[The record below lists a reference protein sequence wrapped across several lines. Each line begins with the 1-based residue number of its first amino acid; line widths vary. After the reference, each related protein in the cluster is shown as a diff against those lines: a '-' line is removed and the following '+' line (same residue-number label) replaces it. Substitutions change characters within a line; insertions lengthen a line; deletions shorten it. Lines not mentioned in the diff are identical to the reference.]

1 MLDNFIDLVDK
12 YDKTLSHYSRNELVK
27 LLIIRSQIQER
38 IKENPEI
45 GERVL
50 ELDKKLKQLNLEI
63 PEDYRQLFNPDES
76 HWWWFCKTEHKLDK
90 LDWLWNDI
98 SLGVFA
104 AAASVLIDTC
114 SKFLLIGPDIISSLI
129 LGSHSILAVL
139 AVQGSLTKKGH
150 FILETLFKNIGLP
163 RYLWKE
169 SQLVFSIICLG
180 IVLLFHNYVLPAL
193 SEYYTNRGIIYYEQ
207 GQLFEA
213 NQRFNRAFKIDESNA
228 TAAYQLGLIQEFYD
242 LESAMKYYK
251 IALNSGYAP
260 AYNNLGRIMLKTGEL
275 EAATGFLLQG
285 LRKIEKKSY
294 EGLEYYLLK
303 NLGWVRL
310 EQGRYQEAK
319 TLLESAKQVGGD
331 EKTGVASYCLLA
343 IVKENLHQNPAKE
356 WQICLAYASSINPD
370 EDNWIQKAR
379 QFYENN
385 EENNEENWWE
395 SLDNSFSDTYSE

>member
-1 MLDNFIDLVDK
+1 MFDNFIDLVDK
-12 YDKTLSHYSRNELVK
+12 YDKTISNYSRNELFE

-38 IKENPEI
+38 IKDNAET
-45 GERVL
+45 GGRVL
-50 ELDKKLKQLNLEI
+50 ELDKKFKQLNLEI

-104 AAASVLIDTC
+104 AATSVLIDTC
-114 SKFLLIGPDIISSLI
+114 SKFLLVAPDIISSLI
-129 LGSHSILAVL
+129 LGSHSILAVI

-150 FILETLFKNIGLP
+150 FILETLFQNIGLP

-169 SQLVFSIICLG
+169 SQLFFSIICLG

-228 TAAYQLGLIQEFYD
+228 KAAYQLGLIQEFYD
-242 LESAMKYYK
+242 LESAIKYYK

-285 LRKIEKKSY
+285 LREIENKSY

-331 EKTGVASYCLLA
+331 EKTGVASHCLLA
-343 IVKENLHQNPAKE
+343 QVKEKLRQNPKNE
-356 WQICLAYASSINPD
+356 WQICLAYASSNNPD
-370 EDNWIQKAR
+370 EDNWIHQAR
-379 QFYENN
+379 QFYKNN
-385 EENNEENWWE
+385 EQIW
-395 SLDNSFSDTYSE
+395 SDSFDDSFSDTYSK